1 MLCAGNAVCAV
12 WAAAVCGIAQG
23 AGGAA
28 LICSAVV
35 VGVGVSG
42 GLLSSLPQALT
53 NRHKDAAK
61 TLAQSVRNHA
71 PGPCAKR
78 LPTEFSLNKT
88 LHADLANMG
97 GL

>member
-1 MLCAGNAVCAV
+1 MVCAGKAVCAV
-12 WAAAVCGIAQG
+12 WAAVFCGTAQG

-35 VGVGVSG
+35 VGVSG

-61 TLAQSVRNHA
+61 MLAQSTRNHA
-71 PGPCAKR
+71 PGPVTKR